1 MRPTRRLLASALSS
15 AIGRRTRIITSSI
28 LYWPVSRSL
37 LRMFA
42 GVSGDSRPSPII
54 MKVHHKSCKRPWV
67 PGLIRA
73 SLNAT
78 VGIELGRWWVEQGF
92 VVIEA
97 RQVDM
102 PRGDHE
108 EGRRGSNDDGSSK
121 SRREAGPVGT
131 PIIFELSLG
140 GHNGPRWMQDQ
151 YQKRDAKVRGRKTMG
166 PTVLSPKEKGP
177 GRSRGL
183 IVPCCWR
190 LAPSGGCRTA
200 AAAA

>member
-1 MRPTRRLLASALSS
+1 
-15 AIGRRTRIITSSI
+15 
-28 LYWPVSRSL
+28 
-37 LRMFA
+37 
-42 GVSGDSRPSPII
+42 

-108 EGRRGSNDDGSSK
+108 EGRRGSNDDGTK

-166 PTVLSPKEKGP
+166 PTVISPKEK
-177 GRSRGL
+177 
-183 IVPCCWR
+183 
-190 LAPSGGCRTA
+190 APAGAGAS
-200 AAAA
+200 

>member
-15 AIGRRTRIITSSI
+15 APGRRTRIITSSI

-42 GVSGDSRPSPII
+42 GVSVDSRPSPII
-54 MKVHHKSCKRPWV
+54 MEVHHKSCKRPWV

-78 VGIELGRWWVEQGF
+78 VAIELGRWWVEQGF

-108 EGRRGSNDDGSSK
+108 EGRRGSNDDGTK

-131 PIIFELSLG
+131 PIIFELCLG
-140 GHNGPRWMQDQ
+140 GHNGPRWDAGSIPEKRRQGARPQDHGPDRDQ
-151 YQKRDAKVRGRKTMG
+151 PKRKRPRPEPG
-166 PTVLSPKEKGP
+166 PHSALLLEA
-177 GRSRGL
+177 R
-183 IVPCCWR
+183 
-190 LAPSGGCRTA
+190 A
-200 AAAA
+200 